1 MGMQVGW
8 LVRLMVYISDQ
19 LNRWLCLDGNTV
31 PEVEQPSTAQVL
43 NIQQLSRPSTT
54 VHVA

>member
-1 MGMQVGW
+1 MRMQVGW

-19 LNRWLCLDGNTV
+19 LNHWLCLDGNAV

-43 NIQQLSRPSTT
+43 R
-54 VHVA
+54 VC